1 MENVLLENGDR
12 RERRGEGGRG
22 WSAEGE
28 KKTAE
33 GWTSFVVERIKRSQ
47 TPGIKKFRFCES
59 LGSDTSIYGRKM
71 HPLLDTSEPS
81 GHGLTVNLPLK
92 MGCSCRRFWRLI
104 SPMTLSF
111 IATMFSTIEKFGE
124 WRRIDL
130 LHNYHHHRRY
140 ICCEILAHMHRAI

>member
-47 TPGIKKFRFCES
+47 TTRNKKFPIPR
-59 LGSDTSIYGRKM
+59 I
-71 HPLLDTSEPS
+71 P
-81 GHGLTVNLPLK
+81 
-92 MGCSCRRFWRLI
+92 RL
-104 SPMTLSF
+104 
-111 IATMFSTIEKFGE
+111 
-124 WRRIDL
+124 RYIDL
-130 LHNYHHHRRY
+130 WPRNASTFGYF
-140 ICCEILAHMHRAI
+140 